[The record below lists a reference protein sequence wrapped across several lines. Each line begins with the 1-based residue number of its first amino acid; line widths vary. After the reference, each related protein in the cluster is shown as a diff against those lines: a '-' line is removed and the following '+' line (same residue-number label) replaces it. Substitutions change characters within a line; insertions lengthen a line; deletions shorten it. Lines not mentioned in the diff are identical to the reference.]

1 SFAGGRGLA
10 WLSGPG
16 EVNLANANRW
26 SLSARQGFMVITLFT
41 AGLFVLCW
49 GTGMASVP
57 IAVMGVAVGLLG
69 PIVIVLSSLRAN
81 RADVFGTAHV
91 NQSSPPPMTGIH
103 GRADLRLLVNAQG
116 IRNAVVRIRD
126 PEVPVSKWPDVGATL
141 PVLIPNGNPRRLQ
154 VLWDQV
160 RSHRDDAAYDGSYSR
175 YTEEDYLDEAT
186 DFDRYSPEPAE
197 EVPADEVPADEVT
210 VHP

>member
-1 SFAGGRGLA
+1 M
-10 WLSGPG
+10 
-16 EVNLANANRW
+16 ANASRW
-26 SLSARQGFMVITLFT
+26 SLSARQGFMVITLFA
-41 AGLFVLCW
+41 AGLFVLCC

-69 PIVIVLSSLRAN
+69 PIVIALSSVRAN

-91 NQSSPPPMTGIH
+91 SQSSPPPLTGIH

-116 IRNAVVRIRD
+116 VRNAVVRIRD

-154 VLWDQV
+154 VLWDDPARGAHVAQV
-160 RSHRDDAAYDGSYSR
+160 VHTLGRQSRGEAEHVGPQRLSVEPDDVVEVNPVAPLRRAPARSRRCRGAA
-175 YTEEDYLDEAT
+175 
-186 DFDRYSPEPAE
+186 
-197 EVPADEVPADEVT
+197 
-210 VHP
+210 